1 MESLP
6 ASGEVP
12 MGTDTTEETVF
23 IDHTLLV
30 E

>member
-6 ASGEVP
+6 AGEEVP
-12 MGTDTTEETVF
+12 VGSVTTDEAVV
-23 IDHTLLV
+23 INRTLLV

>member
-6 ASGEVP
+6 AGEEVP
-12 MGTDTTEETVF
+12 MGTITADETVV
-23 IDHTLLV
+23 INRTLLV

>member
-6 ASGEVP
+6 ASEEVP
-12 MGTDTTEETVF
+12 MGTVTTDEAVL
-23 IDHTLLV
+23 INRTLLV

>member
-6 ASGEVP
+6 AGEEVP
-12 MGTDTTEETVF
+12 MGTITTDEAVT
-23 IDHTLLV
+23 ISRTLLV